1 MKKTSMSVR
10 EMQLLLGICKTESYW
25 LIKKGYFEVR
35 VIGRGMR
42 IMVESF
48 DEWYSSQFHY
58 KRVDGVLPG
67 TKWGDTL
74 SIPDFGSLLGLSPGG
89 AYWLVDHAKIET
101 VIICNHKRIMRE
113 TFEKWYHSQSKYKII
128 KDCEV

>member
-1 MKKTSMSVR
+1 
-10 EMQLLLGICKTESYW
+10 MQNGILLACQERF
-25 LIKKGYFEVR
+25 FEVR

-74 SIPDFGSLLGLSPGG
+74 SIPDFGNLLGLSPGG

-101 VIICNHKRIMRE
+101 VVICNHKRIMRE
-113 TFEKWYHSQSKYKII
+113 TFEKWYHSQSKYKIV

>member
-1 MKKTSMSVR
+1 MSVR

-25 LIKKGYFEVR
+25 LVKKGFFEVR

-58 KRVDGVLPG
+58 KRVDGV
-67 TKWGDTL
+67 
-74 SIPDFGSLLGLSPGG
+74 
-89 AYWLVDHAKIET
+89 
-101 VIICNHKRIMRE
+101 HKSGI
-113 TFEKWYHSQSKYKII
+113 T
-128 KDCEV
+128 

>member
-1 MKKTSMSVR
+1 MQNRILLACKKR
-10 EMQLLLGICKTESYW
+10 F
-25 LIKKGYFEVR
+25 FEVR

-42 IMVESF
+42 IMVKSF

-74 SIPDFGSLLGLSPGG
+74 SIPDFGNLLGLSPGG

-101 VIICNHKRIMRE
+101 VIICNHKRITRE
-113 TFEKWYHSQSKYKII
+113 SFEKWYHSQSKYRII
-128 KDCEV
+128 EDWEVQKWQQSVSDETVTA

>member
-1 MKKTSMSVR
+1 MTAR
-10 EMQLLLGICKTESYW
+10 FPRRLTL
-25 LIKKGYFEVR
+25 
-35 VIGRGMR
+35 
-42 IMVESF
+42 
-48 DEWYSSQFHY
+48 FHY

-74 SIPDFGSLLGLSPGG
+74 SIPDFGNLLGLSPGG

-101 VIICNHKRIMRE
+101 VVICNHKRIMRE
-113 TFEKWYHSQSKYKII
+113 TFEKWYHSQSKYKIV

>member
-25 LIKKGYFEVR
+25 LVKKGYFEVR

-48 DEWYSSQFHY
+48 DEWYASQFHY

-74 SIPDFGSLLGLSPGG
+74 SIPDFGNLLGLSPGG
-89 AYWLVDHAKIET
+89 AYWLVDHAEIET
-101 VIICNHKRIMRE
+101 VVICNHKRIMRE